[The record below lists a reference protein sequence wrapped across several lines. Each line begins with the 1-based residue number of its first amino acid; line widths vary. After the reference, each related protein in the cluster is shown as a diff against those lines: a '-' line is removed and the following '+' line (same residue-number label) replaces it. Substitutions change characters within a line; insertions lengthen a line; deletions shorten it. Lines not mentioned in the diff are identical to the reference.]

1 MHFSLPLFLYWS
13 VSSDGGLLQLEAL
26 LVGFGQELSGELI
39 QIFIDLLQGLHLLL
53 QFRHSNLSVLPITKH
68 TLTENR
74 ATLIITSL
82 FDKQS
87 SNTFNWW
94 IFMTFTWPFQSFT
107 ITHTNSHRLFSSN
120 YWARYSLV
128 CEAQTSELIDLNK
141 HIFVQM
147 SPIILSID
155 KNEKTT
161 DISTA
166 YIILYYFCDWSNH
179 SSLLY

>member
-13 VSSDGGLLQLEAL
+13 DCSDGGPLQLEAL

-94 IFMTFTWPFQSFT
+94 IFMTFTCPFQSFT

-155 KNEKTT
+155 KN
-161 DISTA
+161 
-166 YIILYYFCDWSNH
+166 
-179 SSLLY
+179 